1 MSKNINRIISRIN
14 EAKEPEYKR
23 GDIYYIARSGYAVGS
38 EQEAGRPAIIVSN
51 NLANKHSENV
61 TVVYLTTQP
70 KAELPTHVFINSA
83 QKVSIALCECVVS
96 VSKERI
102 GNYYGQTTRE
112 EMKKIN
118 EALKIALD
126 LEEKRAEMPQNDVK
140 RQQAEENTNETEKRL
155 NEAESAYKTAM
166 EEVEKQKKEAAFY
179 KMMYEDALEKVRH
192 FALGG
197 YNAVCRK
204 AA

>member
-1 MSKNINRIISRIN
+1 MSKSINRIISRIN
-14 EAKEPEYKR
+14 ETKEPEYKR

-70 KAELPTHVFINSA
+70 KTELPTHVFINSA

-179 KMMYEDALEKVRH
+179 RMMYEDALEKVRH
-192 FALGG
+192 FALG
-197 YNAVCRK
+197 V
-204 AA
+204 